1 MSARQKGQT
10 LDALKAKAQ
19 KDIGTTKRALD
30 KLKIIAP
37 ERSHLKKMAE
47 DCLSMA
53 KAYYNDAVHFF
64 EKGDYINA
72 FACVNYAHGWL
83 DAGARLGI
91 FEVGGDDKLF
101 TLAE

>member
-1 MSARQKGQT
+1 MTSGAKVDLT
-10 LDALKAKAQ
+10 ATLKAKTE
-19 KDIGTTKRALD
+19 KDLGITKRALD

-37 ERSHLKKMAE
+37 ERSHLRKVAE

-53 KAYYNDAVHFF
+53 RAYFNDAKHFY
-64 EKGDYINA
+64 EKGDYVNA